1 MKHFELKCSHCGWA
15 HAAIPLSSVPPE
27 HLGSYL
33 GCAHRG
39 APSRDFVPSG
49 RDDTPLGWMVPPVLT
64 PESLLLDLLS
74 GVP

>member
-1 MKHFELKCSHCGWA
+1 MKHFEVKCPSCGWV

-27 HLGSYL
+27 HLESYL
-33 GCAHRG
+33 NGGHCG

-49 RDDTPLGWMVPPVLT
+49 RDDAPLGWMVPPVLT